1 MTARRLS
8 KIAHGNSVNVM
19 RVADELLTRLLTPD
33 VGRESSALAA
43 TRRRRPVR
51 RLSDSRDASLVAG
64 KGSRREVAV
73 ILNRVPPGLDASHVR
88 FVFIDV
94 MRNAHC
100 GAPMCSIISQAASPW
115 PNLSPFNTAVCD

>member
-19 RVADELLTRLLTPD
+19 RIADELLTRLLTPD
-33 VGRESSALAA
+33 VGRERSEFSSALAA

-73 ILNRVPPGLDASHVR
+73 ILNRVPPGLDAAHVG

-94 MRNAHC
+94 MGNGH
-100 GAPMCSIISQAASPW
+100 
-115 PNLSPFNTAVCD
+115 